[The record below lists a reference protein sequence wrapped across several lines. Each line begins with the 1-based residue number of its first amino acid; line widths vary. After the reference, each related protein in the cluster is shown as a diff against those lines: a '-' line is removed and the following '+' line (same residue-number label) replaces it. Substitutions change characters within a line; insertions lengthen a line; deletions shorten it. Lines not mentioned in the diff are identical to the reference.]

1 VSPLLRF
8 RMWTDKD
15 VMPGRTYYYQI
26 LAFDPVTKELVGYT
40 DSVQSITPGLSILKP
55 PELEIPIPNVK
66 FLFDLKGAATEVSFP
81 VTLASNT
88 IQEFAASGTGAVALS
103 LIGGSGDQAVQ
114 LGWKKG
120 PLPLKLSVRIGAGEG
135 GSYVLKVQRESDQA
149 SGRVIR
155 SETAIPIPP
164 IPPIES
170 LANLRTAKLGSK
182 VLITR
187 EDGSSAEIIKGDL
200 TRDGRVSI
208 ADAVLALRRVVAM
221 TAFDDEQDAS
231 ADIDGNGK
239 INISDV
245 ILLIRYTIG
254 LSG

>member
-1 VSPLLRF
+1 
-8 RMWTDKD
+8 MWTDKD

-103 LIGGSGDQAVQ
+103 VIGGSGDQAVQ

-135 GSYVLKVQRESDQA
+135 GSYVLKVQRESEQA

-170 LANLRTAKLGSK
+170 LANLRIAKLGSK
-182 VLITR
+182 VLVTR
-187 EDGSSAEIIKGDL
+187 DDGSSAEIIKGDL

-208 ADAVLALRRVVAM
+208 ADAVLALRRVVGMAV
-221 TAFDDEQDAS
+221 FDDEQDAS
-231 ADIDGNGK
+231 ADTDGNGK

>member
-1 VSPLLRF
+1 
-8 RMWTDKD
+8 
-15 VMPGRTYYYQI
+15 
-26 LAFDPVTKELVGYT
+26 
-40 DSVQSITPGLSILKP
+40 
-55 PELEIPIPNVK
+55 VK

-164 IPPIES
+164 IES